1 MTRLLI
7 LLTLLS
13 TLTNSSYAIYI
24 SKARVHIR
32 ENHERAQLSII
43 LQIGQIHRVPEQ
55 LGLNKALVQ
64 LMKTALKNGLEQND
78 RLQYHDEFSHIF
90 ITAIN
95 KSSDEEIL
103 ALFTKTP
110 ENRYPSIQ
118 FFHSDLAE
126 SPLAA
131 IRKRPPPSDL
141 FDQLD
146 EAEQTAAVGSFLD
159 Q

>member
-1 MTRLLI
+1 MFRWLFLFAF
-7 LLTLLS
+7 LS
-13 TLTNSSYAIYI
+13 VFIQSSSAIYI

-32 ENHERAQLSII
+32 ESHERAQLSII
-43 LQIGQIHRVPEQ
+43 LQIDQIHKLPDN

-64 LMKTALKNGLEQND
+64 IMKTALKNGLEQNN
-78 RLQYHDEFSHIF
+78 RLEYHDDFSHVF
-90 ITAIN
+90 ITAVN

-118 FFHSDLAE
+118 FFHSDLTE
-126 SPLAA
+126 SPLAS

-146 EAEQTAAVGSFLD
+146 EAEKAIATNSISE
-159 Q
+159 